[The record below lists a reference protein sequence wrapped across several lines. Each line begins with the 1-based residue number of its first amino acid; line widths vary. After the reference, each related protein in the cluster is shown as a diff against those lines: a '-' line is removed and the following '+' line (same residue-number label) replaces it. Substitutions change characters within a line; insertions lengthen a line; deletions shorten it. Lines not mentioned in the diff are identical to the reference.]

1 MKPRKTAQ
9 QRNVYLDTD
18 AYTYQQI
25 DKLLAHVPGVFSL
38 FEVDGTPCEECAHRD
53 YLEQTVVS
61 LAHVKD
67 LRVMLDEFGYYRNI
81 AVMETGEHLFV
92 IL

>member
-9 QRNVYLDTD
+9 QRNVSLDLN
-18 AYTYQQI
+18 AYTYQQVE
-25 DKLLAHVPGVFSL
+25 DLLAHVPGVFSL
-38 FEVDGTPCEECAHRD
+38 FEVDGTPYEECAHRD

-67 LRVMLDEFGYYRNI
+67 LRVALDGYGFYHNV
-81 AVMETGEHLFV
+81 AVMDTGEQLFV
-92 IL
+92 TL